1 MLTTEILS
9 RAQFAFTIGFHIIW
23 PTVNIGLGLFLLI
36 MEIMWLKTNNKVYL
50 SLYKFWVKIFALAFG
65 MGVVTGIPM
74 SFQFGTNFSKFS
86 ELAGSV
92 IGPLIGVEVMTAF
105 FLEAAFIGVMIFGWK
120 RFSPKIHLT
129 ATLLVVLGTHH
140 SAFWILSLNSWM
152 HTPDGIH
159 IVDGIIRID
168 DWLKVIFNPSFPYRL
183 IHMILACYTTA
194 SLLLAGIFSYYII
207 KHKYLEVSK
216 KGLSLAL
223 WVLLIIVPLQIFMGD
238 MHGLNTIKYQPL
250 KIAAM
255 EGLWDT
261 SKGAPTVLFGI
272 PSEKLEKNLYSIEIP
287 KLSSIILTHDPN
299 GEVKG
304 IKEWPKDSR
313 PNIPLVFY
321 TFRIMVGLGFIFL
334 FTSIIGLI
342 LRFKNKLYSYKP
354 FLWLCVLLTPAGFI
368 STISG
373 WIVAEAGR
381 QPWVINNILK
391 TSKSIS
397 DVRPELVI
405 GSFSTFL
412 IVYPIIFI
420 AFLVYS
426 GFLVKKGPLSPDDV
440 LKEMDKEDS
449 KWVPTASHTT
459 HVISGK

>member
-1 MLTTEILS
+1 
-9 RAQFAFTIGFHIIW
+9 
-23 PTVNIGLGLFLLI
+23 
-36 MEIMWLKTNNKVYL
+36 
-50 SLYKFWVKIFALAFG
+50 
-65 MGVVTGIPM
+65 
-74 SFQFGTNFSKFS
+74 
-86 ELAGSV
+86 
-92 IGPLIGVEVMTAF
+92 
-105 FLEAAFIGVMIFGWK
+105 
-120 RFSPKIHLT
+120 
-129 ATLLVVLGTHH
+129 
-140 SAFWILSLNSWM
+140 
-152 HTPDGIH
+152 
-159 IVDGIIRID
+159 
-168 DWLKVIFNPSFPYRL
+168 
-183 IHMILACYTTA
+183 
-194 SLLLAGIFSYYII
+194 
-207 KHKYLEVSK
+207 
-216 KGLSLAL
+216 
-223 WVLLIIVPLQIFMGD
+223 MGD

-313 PNIPLVFY
+313 PNVPLVFY

-342 LRFKNKLYSYKP
+342 LRFKNKLYSYRP

-381 QPWVINNILK
+381 QPWVINNILR
-391 TSKSIS
+391 TSNSIS
-397 DVRPELVI
+397 NVRPELVM

-412 IVYPIIFI
+412 IVYPVIFI
-420 AFLVYS
+420 AFLIYS
-426 GFLVKKGPLSPDDV
+426 GALVKKGPLFPDDA
-440 LKEMDKEDS
+440 LKEMDKEES
-449 KWVPTASHTT
+449 KWIQTASHTT